1 MLIFPLIN
9 DFSPVPGWRVLV
21 QGETDFKIITAKEEL
36 LSAQREKL
44 SENSGVVFLLNPLF

>member
-1 MLIFPLIN
+1 MLAFVPFLC
-9 DFSPVPGWRVLV
+9 VPGWRVLV